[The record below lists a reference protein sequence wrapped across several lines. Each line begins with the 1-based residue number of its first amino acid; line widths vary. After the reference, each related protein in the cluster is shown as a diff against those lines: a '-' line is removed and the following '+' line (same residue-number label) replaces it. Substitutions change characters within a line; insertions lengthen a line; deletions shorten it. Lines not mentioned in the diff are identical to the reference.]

1 MFPLPVGDIVQT
13 LQSDRERRFT
23 SFLRALFSSGL
34 AETLQGKYFLCG
46 SSTTMNNGDCR
57 TMIPL
62 YSNYKKIRVV
72 LSSALE
78 VLSKFTVSSP
88 SAHERSTGVRSGRFE
103 VAHHILVKLYQF
115 LIGKLTRICNRGQP
129 RFWYRLILNGWTVDL
144 LSKDRS
150 WWNLCEVTHSSWLI
164 GSSTL
169 TFDVKKSCIMIFKTI
184 VTIPFQFP
192 NSWLSS
198 CGHN

>member
-1 MFPLPVGDIVQT
+1 LFLFKITTINGAKVLDEKKDIEIPQGIAHSVDRVMFPLPVGDIVQT

-129 RFWYRLILNGWTVDL
+129 RFWYRLILNGWTVVDL
-144 LSKDRS
+144 LSKDPS
-150 WWNLCEVTHSSWLI
+150 
-164 GSSTL
+164 
-169 TFDVKKSCIMIFKTI
+169 
-184 VTIPFQFP
+184 
-192 NSWLSS
+192 
-198 CGHN
+198 